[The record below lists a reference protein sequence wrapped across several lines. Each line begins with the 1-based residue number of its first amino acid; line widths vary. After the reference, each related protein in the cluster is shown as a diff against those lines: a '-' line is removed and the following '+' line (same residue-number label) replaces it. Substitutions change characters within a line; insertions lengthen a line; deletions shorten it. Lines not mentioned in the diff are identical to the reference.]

1 MLNIYAKSFM
11 TATRTDTVSLCELP
25 TQPRPQARW
34 WKFHISRPWNAR
46 KQPFSTLD
54 KGEL

>member
-11 TATRTDTVSLCELP
+11 IATRTDTVSLCELP

-46 KQPFSTLD
+46 KQPLSTLD